1 MNMNM
6 TLSPLHQQDE
16 PLGMEDRRNNR
27 PSCVFSMM
35 KGMEGQLLKDFHRRS
50 SPLMDLPKKPT
61 SSNLFREK
69 RRLRKINNNSTKE
82 DSHISFID
90 GILDVIDSVVIVDT
104 SDQEEE
110 SDQEV
115 TTISIKL
122 DNHVNKRSRF
132 SRGNKRRKEL
142 LLDNGSAIAEALRA
156 LEENEDMDESEDEV
170 SLDEDDIEDAYDS
183 DLC

>member
-1 MNMNM
+1 MNM
-6 TLSPLHQQDE
+6 TLSPLHQHDE
-16 PLGMEDRRNNR
+16 PLGMEDRRINR
-27 PSCVFSMM
+27 PSCVFSMT
-35 KGMEGQLLKDFHRRS
+35 KGMEGQLFKDFHRRS
-50 SPLMDLPKKPT
+50 SPLMDLPKRPMST

-82 DSHISFID
+82 DSRISFIN
-90 GILDVIDSVVIVDT
+90 GILDVIDYDYRVDT

-122 DNHVNKRSRF
+122 DDHVNKRSGF

-142 LLDNGSAIAEALRA
+142 LLDNGSAITEALRA